1 MPVDELNELL
11 YGADATLNVV
21 GVDTD
26 ISSCRTLVYIRD
38 GEKVR
43 EEEHPFEP
51 YLYIDGREILKQAG
65 IDSEVTELIG
75 DTGLRM
81 LARFGSCGEYDNA
94 VHGVAGYYR
103 AHKNDFLEMPY
114 YEVREFTHQF
124 MVASGVTHYKGM
136 EWGGLRV
143 MCLAARMNVPSEIA
157 DAANKEHRVLELGAM
172 LGDTVKTIG
181 GENEAAVLTALV
193 KLIADYDPDVIC
205 GHQLYKQLMPFLVAR
220 AKSRK
225 VAFTIG
231 RGGRTAIVERYVMP
245 LAERRLEFPR
255 VRAFGRSLLDTWILA
270 QNYDIF
276 RREMDSY
283 ELPYIACF
291 LGLRETEREAESL
304 DDALPE
310 TADVLGALIP
320 NFFHLSQM
328 LPYSLEDSVIKGNAT
343 KINSLLLREYYRQRM
358 AIPYP
363 VEGRSYAGGYTGIL
377 ATGIIKPVINLDVA
391 SLYPSLLLAQGIFPQ
406 SDRLG
411 VFEKILR
418 ELLKR
423 RLEIKHRL
431 RSVTD
436 KGLHRKLDAQ
446 QGTFKIIINSF
457 YGYLGTGRMNFADMN
472 AAERVAQVGQET
484 VKKMA
489 DVLIEHGCTLIEI
502 DTDGIYLQPP
512 PEYRSKEGYSKLV
525 ELANAHMPE
534 GITVELAGVY
544 DAMLSYKVKNYAL
557 LGYDGRVT
565 IKGSGMKSR
574 GLEPF
579 LRAFIEGAIRLMLQG
594 KDEDSLSALYQR
606 YEKKLAEG
614 KFTVRELA
622 KTEILVDSLL
632 TYQKKLETTRRNRQ
646 AQYEVA
652 LRYPTRYKPGDPVTY
667 YITGE
672 THKVKA
678 YETAKH
684 VADYDPAHPDANI
697 PYYRK
702 RLEETFARVKT
713 FTGEE
718 TGSTNEKLFATTND
732 A

>member
-1 MPVDELNELL
+1 MPADELNELL
-11 YGADATLNVV
+11 YGADGTQHVV
-21 GVDTD
+21 GVDHDAST
-26 ISSCRTLVYIRD
+26 CRTLIYIRD
-38 GEKVR
+38 GEKVS
-43 EEEHPFEP
+43 EEGRAFQP
-51 YLYIDGREILKQAG
+51 YLYVVSREILKQAG
-65 IDSEVTELIG
+65 VDCEVTELIG
-75 DTGLRM
+75 ETGLRL
-81 LARFGSCGEYDNA
+81 LARFNTCGEYDAA
-94 VHGVAGYYR
+94 VRSINGYYR
-103 AHKNDFLEMPY
+103 AHKDDFLEEPF
-114 YEVREFTHQF
+114 YEVREVAHQF

-136 EWGGLRV
+136 EWEDVRV
-143 MCLAARMNVPSEIA
+143 MCLAARMSVPAEIA
-157 DAANKEHRVLELGAM
+157 DAANKEHSVLELGVL
-172 LGDTVKTIG
+172 LGNKVKLLEG
-181 GENEAAVLTALV
+181 KDEAAMLTALV
-193 KLIADYDPDVIC
+193 ALISEYDPDVIC
-205 GHQLYKQLMPFLVAR
+205 GHQLYKQLMPFLAAR

-225 VAFTIG
+225 VAFNIG
-231 RGGRTAIVERYVMP
+231 RGGRAAVVERYVMP

-255 VRAFGRSLLDTWILA
+255 VRVFGRSMLDTWILA

-283 ELPYIACF
+283 ELPYIANF
-291 LGLRETEREAESL
+291 LGVRETQREARSL
-304 DDALPE
+304 EDALRE
-310 TADVLGALIP
+310 TADVLSALIP

-328 LPYSLEDSVIKGNAT
+328 LPYTLEDSVIKGNAT
-343 KINSLLLREYYRQRM
+343 KINALLLREYYRQRM

-363 VEGRSYAGGYTGIL
+363 VEGRGYAGGYTDIR
-377 ATGIIKPVINLDVA
+377 ATGIVKPVINLDVA
-391 SLYPSLLLAQGIFPQ
+391 SLYPSLMLTRGIFPQ
-406 SDRLG
+406 SDHLG

-431 RSVTD
+431 RTVTD

-489 DVLIEHGCTLIEI
+489 DVLTEHGCTLIEI

-512 PEYRSKEGYSKLV
+512 PQYRSKEGHDKLV

-534 GITVELAGVY
+534 GVTVELSGVY
-544 DAMLSYKVKNYAL
+544 EAMLSYKVKNYAL
-557 LGYDGRVT
+557 LEPGGRVT
-565 IKGSGMKSR
+565 IKGSGLKSR

-579 LRAFIEGAIRLMLQG
+579 LRTFIEDAIRLMLQG
-594 KDEDSLSALYQR
+594 EGVDALGELYQR
-606 YEKKLAEG
+606 YEKKLADG

-622 KTEILVDSLL
+622 KTEILVDSLPN
-632 TYQKKLETTRRNRQ
+632 YQKKLETTRRNRQ

-684 VADYDPAHPDANI
+684 VADFDPAHPDANI

-713 FTGEE
+713 FTGED
-718 TGSTNEKLFATTND
+718 TKAAKLPLEKD
-732 A
+732 EE

>member
-1 MPVDELNELL
+1 MQDDGLNELL
-11 YGADATLNVV
+11 FGADGTQHVV
-21 GVDTD
+21 GVDHDAST
-26 ISSCRTLVYIRD
+26 CRTLIYIRD
-38 GEKVR
+38 GEHVR
-43 EEEHPFEP
+43 EEERAFQP
-51 YLYIDGREILKQAG
+51 YLYIDSREILKNAG
-65 IDSEVTELIG
+65 VDCEVTELIG
-75 DTGLRM
+75 DAGLRM
-81 LARFGSCGEYDNA
+81 LARFNTCGEYDAA
-94 VHGVAGYYR
+94 VRSISGYYR
-103 AHKNDFLEMPY
+103 ANRNDFLEEPS
-114 YEVREFTHQF
+114 YEIREFAHQF
-124 MVASGVTHYKGM
+124 MVASGVTHYKAM
-136 EWGGLRV
+136 EWEDVRV
-143 MCLAARMNVPSEIA
+143 MFLAARMNVPAEIA
-157 DAANKEHRVLELGAM
+157 DAANKEHRVLELGA
-172 LGDTVKTIG
+172 LLG
-181 GENEAAVLTALV
+181 GEVKIISGDDESAMLTALAA
-193 KLIADYDPDVIC
+193 LITEHDPDVIC
-205 GHQLYKQLMPFLVAR
+205 GHQLYKLLMPFLAAR

-225 VAFTIG
+225 VAFNIG
-231 RGGRTAIVERYVMP
+231 RGGRATIVERYVMP

-255 VRAFGRSLLDTWILA
+255 VRVFGRSMLDTWILA

-283 ELPYIACF
+283 ELPYIANF
-291 LGLRETEREAESL
+291 LGLRETQREAASL
-304 DDALPE
+304 EDALRE

-343 KINSLLLREYYRQRM
+343 KINSLLLREYFRQRM
-358 AIPYP
+358 AVPYP
-363 VEGRSYAGGYTGIL
+363 VEGRSYAGGYTDVR

-391 SLYPSLLLAQGIFPQ
+391 SLYPSLLLTQGIFPQ

-431 RSVTD
+431 RTVTD

-489 DVLIEHGCTLIEI
+489 EVLTEHGCTLIEI

-512 PEYRSKEGYSKLV
+512 PQYRSKEGHDKLV
-525 ELANAHMPE
+525 ELANAQMPE
-534 GITVELAGVY
+534 GVTVELSGVY
-544 DAMLSYKVKNYAL
+544 EAMLSYKVKNYAL
-557 LGYDGRVT
+557 LEEGGRVT
-565 IKGSGMKSR
+565 IKGSGLKSR

-579 LRAFIEGAIRLMLQG
+579 LRTFIEDAIRLMLQG
-594 KDEDSLSALYQR
+594 EGGDALGALYQR

-622 KTEILVDSLL
+622 KTEILVDSLPN
-632 TYQKKLETTRRNRQ
+632 YQKKLETTRRNRQ

-713 FTGEE
+713 FTGED
-718 TGSTNEKLFATTND
+718 TKTAKLPLEKD
-732 A
+732 EE